1 MRFEKYKNL
10 ENPIA
15 KNRMYTLRLFV
26 RRAPL
31 QMLLIDFQQAN
42 ETGLDKIMA

>member
-1 MRFEKYKNL
+1 MWGEIIKKKNHSNAL
-10 ENPIA
+10 P
-15 KNRMYTLRLFV
+15 LFV